1 MQRKQKIQLNR
12 EFFEEMKDR
21 NAEKNRDTVRRL
33 AVAYEALLL
42 VYGVVMHFYVQ
53 SVQLDRLYFVFAL
66 LLVGFSVA
74 TVYILS
80 KTKKNIFIQNL
91 MCRLYRLFCISFIIL
106 ISCYP
111 SPEKPAIY
119 FPVVLL
125 FCSVILILPA
135 FDNMIAVTFYEAAFV
150 MAVCVTKYQYPEAWQ
165 YDMCASVSAYV
176 ISIIA
181 INLMHT
187 LRLEEYVARK
197 AKDDFL
203 SRMSHD
209 IRTPLNAIIGMTN
222 LANWEIE
229 NPQKV
234 REYLKKIESSGEYLL
249 GLVNDILDSVKIDSH
264 KIKLVEEPYTQKEFV
279 SLLQT
284 MFQTKCDEK
293 KIHLEIDIGS
303 SHNVVLVDRM
313 RFNQIV
319 FNLMSN
325 AIKFTPEGGTIRYE
339 VTKIEETE
347 TDELFSFCVS
357 DTGCGISDEFQAHL
371 FEKFTQE
378 NSDFNTRSQ
387 GSGLGL
393 SIVKSLVE
401 RMNGTI
407 TLHSESGKGSRF
419 DITLPLKKAPQQQET
434 VQAEIQKNEEKTEEY
449 LKGKTILVVEDN
461 AINAEI
467 TLKILQRKEMNT
479 AYAENGQKAVDLFNQ
494 SNVGTFDAILMDIQ
508 MPVMNGIEATR
519 TIRAFRRP
527 DHDIPILAL
536 TANAFE
542 DDMKATFD
550 AGVNAHLE
558 KPIRPARLY
567 EALLEVL

>member
-1 MQRKQKIQLNR
+1 MQRKQKAQLNR

-42 VYGVVMHFYVQ
+42 VYGVFTHFYIKNIL
-53 SVQLDRLYFVFAL
+53 LDRLYFAYAV
-66 LLVGFSVA
+66 LLVGCSVA
-74 TVYILS
+74 TIYILS
-80 KTKKNIFIQNL
+80 KTKKKIMIQNI
-91 MCRLYRLFCISFIIL
+91 MCRFYRIFCISFIIL

-111 SPEKPAIY
+111 YPEKPAIY

-135 FDNMIAVTFYEAAFV
+135 IDNMVAVTFYEIVFV
-150 MAVCVTKYQYPEAWQ
+150 IVTCMTKYHYPDAWQ
-165 YDMCASVSAYV
+165 YDICASVSAYV
-176 ISIIA
+176 ISIIS
-181 INLMHT
+181 IHLMHT
-187 LRLEEYVARK
+187 LRLEEYVASK

-222 LANWEIE
+222 LADWESE
-229 NPQKV
+229 DPQKV

-249 GLVNDILDSVKIDSH
+249 GLVNDIFDSVKIDSH

-279 SLLQT
+279 ALLQT
-284 MFQTKCDEK
+284 MFQAKCEEK
-293 KIHLEIDIGS
+293 KINLEIDIAE
-303 SHNVVLVDRM
+303 SHNVVLIDRM

-325 AIKFTPEGGTIRYE
+325 AIKFTPEGGTIRYK
-339 VTKIEETE
+339 VTNIEETQME
-347 TDELFSFCVS
+347 EKFSFCVE
-357 DTGCGISDEFQAHL
+357 DTGCGISEEFQKHL

-407 TLHSESGKGSRF
+407 TLHSEPDKGSRF
-419 DITLPLKKAPQQQET
+419 EITLPLKKAVSQQEM
-434 VQAEIQKNEEKTEEY
+434 IQTQILQKEEKTETY

-519 TIRAFRRP
+519 TIRAFHRP

-567 EALLEVL
+567 EALLDVL